1 MQYFLIGVG
10 FSAVV
15 FCSIMWVGLPWF
27 VLGLIQRAKQ
37 APLQLS
43 VFSLS
48 SVPAIMDSRTV
59 YEFIQS
65 LKNVDKRGAY
75 DAIMSTMRKLLMDI
89 KKHRDAYPK
98 DIDELKAFMLSQLR
112 FNIERS
118 PVHNSL
124 ETNKFRDLAQ
134 NFVLR
139 SVMDDIYTADC
150 KASRTAL
157 HRNVQ

>member
-10 FSAVV
+10 FTAVT

-27 VLGLIQRAKQ
+27 VFGLMRRAKQ
-37 APLQLS
+37 VPLQLS

-65 LKNVDKRGAY
+65 LRNVDKRGAY
-75 DAIMSTMRKLLMDI
+75 DAVMSVMRKLLLDI
-89 KKHRDAYPK
+89 KKHRDAYPS

-112 FNIERS
+112 FNIEHS

-124 ETNKFRDLAQ
+124 ETGKFRDLAQ

-139 SVMDDIYTADC
+139 EVMSDIYVSDC
-150 KASRTAL
+150 KASRVAL
-157 HRNVQ
+157 RRNVQ